1 MSGSR
6 FRFAHGSKFLNKSE
20 PQEAMMDTV
29 RSVEGNG
36 ILVAPCGCGKSAVI
50 IESLMDAG
58 TLGLILCYE
67 SQGVYQMAEAIRQ
80 NTNLSD
86 GQIITYNGRDK
97 KLPGRNCKHCIFITT
112 YGMFASERKQGNEA
126 SAEARD
132 FVFGTEWD
140 LVCCDE
146 VHHVC
151 ARTYWPMIVKLQRT
165 SKRIL
170 GFTATLYRSEL
181 KSDDPT
187 SAECEER
194 AFGWFGPVLFRRKSN
209 ELEAAGLI
217 AKIRRARIRV
227 DFTREYALAYR
238 TATGAQHNYLAA
250 LNPTKLNALKSLCAA
265 HKACGHVGIV
275 FANHLLVAQVVS
287 EILGD
292 GWEELSGGTAHGRD
306 ESPKTA
312 EKNNRIVERFNAGL
326 LDGMV
331 CTAVGE
337 SCMDVHYHKFC
348 YVCVVDADGGHAATA
363 QRVGR
368 AARND
373 RINQEDDESED
384 ELTARRVASQK
395 SAWYYDLV
403 TDCLT
408 ERLAEE
414 SRERL
419 LTLEGYRDVE
429 NVPVDR
435 VTGMAREA
443 GVPLPYTTQLE
454 EMHLLKRILTYNTLR
469 DVCTVASEAAA
480 ASQQPQRAKVKH
492 NQVALQAARNPI
504 SKDLA
509 SRKLVQSKRTLKAT
523 VADDK
528 LQKQRAI
535 AERGV
540 DSATR
545 DTFAGLGLS
554 THTLT
559 KLGIA
564 EGVAMMAS
572 DDDDDDD
579 DDDDE

>member
-1 MSGSR
+1 MSGPR
-6 FRFAHGSKFLNKSE
+6 FSFAHGSKFLNKSE
-20 PQEAMMDTV
+20 PQEAMMDV
-29 RSVEGNG
+29 IRSGEESG
-36 ILVAPCGCGKSAVI
+36 ILVSPCGSGKSAVI
-50 IESLMDAG
+50 IEALMDAG
-58 TLGLILCYE
+58 TLGIIFCYE

-86 GQIITYNGRDK
+86 CQIITYNGRDK
-97 KLPGRNCKHCIFITT
+97 KLPSRNCKRCIFITT

-132 FVFGTEWD
+132 FVFNTPWD

-151 ARTYWPMIVKLQRT
+151 AKTYYPMILKLQKT
-165 SKRIL
+165 AKRIL

-181 KSDDPT
+181 KSNELT
-187 SAECEER
+187 SAECEEK
-194 AFGWFGPVLFRRKSN
+194 AFGWFGPVLFRRKSK
-209 ELEAAGLI
+209 ELEEVGLI
-217 AKIRRARIRV
+217 AKIRRARICV
-227 DFTREYALAYR
+227 DFTREYALAYKS
-238 TATGAQHNYLAA
+238 ATGAQHNYLAA

-292 GWEELSGGTAHGRD
+292 GWEELSGGTAYGRD

-312 EKNNRIVERFNAGL
+312 EKNNKIVERFNAGE

-368 AARND
+368 AARSD
-373 RINQEDDESED
+373 RINLEDGEDEE
-384 ELTARRVASQK
+384 ELTARRVANQK
-395 SAWYYDLV
+395 NAYYYDLV
-403 TDCLT
+403 TDCPT

-419 LTLEGYRDVE
+419 LNLEGYRDVE
-429 NVPVDR
+429 NVPVD
-435 VTGMAREA
+435 VVVGMAREA

-454 EMHLLKRILTYNTLR
+454 EMHLLKRVLTYNTLR

-480 ASQQPQRAKVKH
+480 ASQQPQRAKVKD
-492 NQVALQAARNPI
+492 NQARVQLAKNAI

-509 SRKLVQSKRTLKAT
+509 NRKLSQSKQNLKAT
-523 VADDK
+523 VAEDK

-535 AERGV
+535 AERSM

-545 DTFAGLGLS
+545 NIFASLNLPARTLS
-554 THTLT
+554 E
-559 KLGIA
+559 LGIA
-564 EGVAMMAS
+564 AGATMMPS
-572 DDDDDDD
+572 DDDSDDDG
-579 DDDDE
+579 E